1 MELKIKK
8 HEQVQLNRRGQG
20 KWPQDKSN
28 YQSSRNREV
37 GANLPLNHYYTQIT
51 ETRWLQPS

>member
-20 KWPQDKSN
+20 KWPQTT
-28 YQSSRNREV
+28 
-37 GANLPLNHYYTQIT
+37 NLVEI
-51 ETRWLQPS
+51 